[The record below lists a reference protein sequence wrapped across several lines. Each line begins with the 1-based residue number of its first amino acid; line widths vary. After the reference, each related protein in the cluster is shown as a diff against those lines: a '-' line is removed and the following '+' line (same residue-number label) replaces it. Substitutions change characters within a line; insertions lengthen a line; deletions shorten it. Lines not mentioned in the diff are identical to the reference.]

1 MTTLEHEGAEKGNFT
16 KRLADALTALEQVK
30 QQENKITGDQQDLT
44 RCVAKQDRRN
54 MGMI

>member
-16 KRLADALTALEQVK
+16 KRLADALAALEHVE
-30 QQENKITGDQQDLT
+30 QQKNKTAGSKHDLI
-44 RCVAKQDRRN
+44 RDAVKQDRRN